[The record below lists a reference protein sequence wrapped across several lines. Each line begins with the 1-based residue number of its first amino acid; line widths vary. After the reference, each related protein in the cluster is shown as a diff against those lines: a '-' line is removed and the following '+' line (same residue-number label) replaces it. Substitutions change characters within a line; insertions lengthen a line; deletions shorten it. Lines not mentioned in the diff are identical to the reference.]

1 MPGGA
6 LPPPRRTP
14 GDAPPQLTGALAA
27 HTAPAPILPHQLANS
42 HPQQKWAGRTPNH
55 FVSLCVRRSFTPNR
69 FLPGRTWPPDVPLPG
84 APTPRGVPPHRHA
97 RAPNPSRPHPHL
109 DKPTHRALPPR
120 PSPPTNWRTPRT
132 TTTAPRWAPPPP
144 SSPGAGAGAAP
155 GASPEHTTGGRE
167 RPVCLRPRARQRAP
181 RSPGP
186 GEGEIQSAR
195 PGRRPRVRLPHA
207 VRSCPAA
214 GSLQRS
220 ARGGHHPP
228 ARRAEPTP
236 PRLAVPSVFLS
247 HRSSDPNWAAIVR
260 ANVPGSESD
269 SGGSPLCMRR
279 SAALSHPSPTANW
292 PTLLPTRSVEIRLSA
307 QVPPP
312 SPSRPTGQSP
322 WSWKRASALA
332 HPFRFPRTPLQAP
345 GAAGPV
351 DGEQQGYLTAYTTR
365 LVTSVVCRGFIPA
378 RGDIAIRQP
387 APQGF
392 SKGAVASLLR
402 FLARRPIR
410 IQLRRAGQHRR
421 VPARILT

>member
-1 MPGGA
+1 MLAHCLTPALPCLGGA

-14 GDAPPQLTGALAA
+14 GDAPLSSPAL
-27 HTAPAPILPHQLANS
+27 L
-42 HPQQKWAGRTPNH
+42 R
-55 FVSLCVRRSFTPNR
+55 
-69 FLPGRTWPPDVPLPG
+69 
-84 APTPRGVPPHRHA
+84 PTPR
-97 RAPNPSRPHPHL
+97 
-109 DKPTHRALPPR
+109 PR
-120 PSPPTNWRTPRT
+120 PSCPTNWRTPTHSKSGRAAPLTTLCPFVSGGPSPLTVSCPGVPGPRT
-132 TTTAPRWAPPPP
+132 SLSPALPRPAACPRTATRARPTRLAHTPISISPPTARFLRAHLPPPTGGPPGPPPP
-144 SSPGAGAGAAP
+144 RRAGRHHPLPPLGPGPGPRRVPPPSTPPAGGSGLSACAP
-155 GASPEHTTGGRE
+155 APASVPPVGRPPH
-167 RPVCLRPRARQRAP
+167 RPPG
-181 RSPGP
+181 SPGP

-220 ARGGHHPP
+220 ARGGHPPP

-351 DGEQQGYLTAYTTR
+351 DGEVYNQQ
-365 LVTSVVCRGFIPA
+365 I
-378 RGDIAIRQP
+378 
-387 APQGF
+387 
-392 SKGAVASLLR
+392 
-402 FLARRPIR
+402 
-410 IQLRRAGQHRR
+410 
-421 VPARILT
+421 